1 MRDSP
6 DYERAIVA
14 ALSAF
19 VRRKA
24 KRRDDLSVPWGED
37 EAERDEIKPS
47 FPIQAALYVL
57 AAPRSSSENTPD
69 LRDSDLRGARLR
81 GAQLQGASFRR
92 AYLHKAE
99 LSGANLS
106 RADLTNSDL
115 KRARLTEGALT
126 DQQLAVA
133 DNRDKI
139 IWVPRETKSNSEAA
153 RDDESPDPL

>member
-69 LRDSDLRGARLR
+69 LRDSDLRGIHS
-81 GAQLQGASFRR
+81 G
-92 AYLHKAE
+92 
-99 LSGANLS
+99 SGAGVGFRVDAPFS
-106 RADLTNSDL
+106 A
-115 KRARLTEGALT
+115 
-126 DQQLAVA
+126 AVA
-133 DNRDKI
+133 G
-139 IWVPRETKSNSEAA
+139 VGREA
-153 RDDESPDPL
+153 